1 MNFKRISAA
10 ALALTMT
17 AGMSTALAAE
27 RPEGWTPADGA
38 RVKPVLISAKLDM
51 GYDKVITVNGKA
63 LEGYEYDRE
72 VPGYGSE
79 QASVLFS
86 EIPSAPTGYLPLR
99 AVIQADGG
107 SAYWDKDAYQSTF
120 YLEKDVILAD
130 FNDMS
135 ISVNDEK
142 VEGEALLMEGV
153 TYVPSTVLGL
163 LDGVTVTDNSN
174 DEGESYAIVTPN
186 GTPLMMMASSI
197 MESAGLFRGMK
208 QTPAE
213 LEEFWGEAHGFK
225 AEYMTE
231 GVAFLPMM
239 TSPDTL
245 ILGKLAEGSQ
255 EDLEAALESYRKQ
268 QEETFSW
275 YLSQNLPKV
284 ENAKFVVEGEWFM
297 FLMAENADEG
307 VETFR
312 SAVQAMTE
320 AE

>member
-27 RPEGWTPADGA
+27 LPEGWTPADGA
-38 RVKPVLISAKLDM
+38 RGPMLISANPNAG

-79 QASVLFS
+79 QVSVLFS
-86 EIPSAPTGYLPLR
+86 EIPNAPAGYLPLR
-99 AVIQADGG
+99 AVVQADGG
-107 SAYWDKDAYQSTF
+107 SAYWDGEAHQSTF
-120 YLEKDVILAD
+120 YLDKDIILTD

-163 LDGVTVTDNSN
+163 LEGITVTDNST
-174 DEGESYAIVTPN
+174 DEGESYAIATPN
-186 GTPLMMMASSI
+186 GTPLMLMASSI
-197 MESAGLFRGMK
+197 MESAGLYRGMK
-208 QTPAE
+208 QSPAE
-213 LEEFWGEAHGFK
+213 LEEFWGETYGFK

-255 EDLEAALESYRKQ
+255 EDLEAALEAYRKQ